1 MNMQDHSRP
10 EPQPERAVRLNFSR
24 ARTRMVD
31 VQIAR
36 SGVRDKAVLK
46 AMRSVPREAFVELG
60 FEEFAYE
67 DRPLPIG
74 EDQTISQPYIVAR
87 MIEAAEIK
95 PGERVLEV
103 GAGSGYAAALLSR
116 IAEQVYAV
124 ERHRS
129 LGEAAQDRW
138 RKLGYGNI
146 NLRVGDGTR
155 GWSEVA
161 PFDAILVSAGS
172 PTVPQALMEQLVC
185 GGRLI
190 IPVDESAGGQTLL
203 KITHRSET
211 DYVKES
217 LEAVSFVPLV
227 SEQRWPENG
236 CRLATGQ
243 IHVSL
248 KATSWSG
255 PLRQLFRRL
264 CKR

>member
-1 MNMQDHSRP
+1 MIMQDHSRP
-10 EPQPERAVRLNFSR
+10 QPGVRPNFSR

-36 SGVRDKAVLK
+36 RGVRDKTALK
-46 AMRSVPREAFVELG
+46 VMRSVPREAFVEPG

-67 DRPLPIG
+67 DRLLPIG

-116 IAEQVYAV
+116 IAEQVYAI
-124 ERHRS
+124 ERHHS
-129 LGEAAQDRW
+129 LGEAARDRW
-138 RKLGYGNI
+138 RKLSYGNI
-146 NLRVGDGTR
+146 NLCIGDGTR
-155 GWSEVA
+155 GWPEAA

-185 GGRLI
+185 GSRLV
-190 IPVDESAGGQTLL
+190 IPEDESAGGQTLL
-203 KITHRSET
+203 KITRRIET

-217 LEAVSFVPLV
+217 LEAVFFVPLV
-227 SEQRWPENG
+227 SQPG
-236 CRLATGQ
+236 
-243 IHVSL
+243 
-248 KATSWSG
+248 
-255 PLRQLFRRL
+255 
-264 CKR
+264 